1 MVTYQELLASLRRF
15 DKLRCHQV
23 TYSPGSDWLE
33 WSTRPGFLSYWVF
46 LYPMVGVFI
55 PSQFSFNFFPEGG
68 GEAWWVAKALILL
81 WHFKSQSV
89 GLDSIL
95 LNSQRVPLFFSVFP
109 STTDSWYSAYIPQ
122 DAFRWGMEWICL
134 PAGTTIPRLVK
145 HLFLFC
151 RKGQLPY
158 ILSQRHKIKFF
169 FIQTMSFLLF
179 LFLLMGGVIVM
190 HRLWDITVMHTA
202 KCEKM
207 KENDSSLFPKI
218 FRLAFSPHR
227 LRYQDPIEKLAI
239 EAVCKHLRQ
248 DRSLFCFGFF
258 CF

>member
-1 MVTYQELLASLRRF
+1 MINATWFPVLLSLF
-15 DKLRCHQV
+15 IPD
-23 TYSPGSDWLE
+23 GW
-33 WSTRPGFLSYWVF
+33 G
-46 LYPMVGVFI
+46 FI
-55 PSQFSFNFFPEGG
+55 PSQFSFKFFFLRGG

-81 WHFKSQSV
+81 WHSKSQSV

-122 DAFRWGMEWICL
+122 DASRWDMEWICL

-169 FIQTMSFLLF
+169 FYSDYVFSIILIFTYGGGYSDASFVRYYCHAHSKVWKDERKWFILVSLNFQTCLLAPP
-179 LFLLMGGVIVM
+179 L
-190 HRLWDITVMHTA
+190 
-202 KCEKM
+202 
-207 KENDSSLFPKI
+207 KI
-218 FRLAFSPHR
+218 SRPHR
-227 LRYQDPIEKLAI
+227 ETRYWGRL
-239 EAVCKHLRQ
+239 
-248 DRSLFCFGFF
+248 
-258 CF
+258 